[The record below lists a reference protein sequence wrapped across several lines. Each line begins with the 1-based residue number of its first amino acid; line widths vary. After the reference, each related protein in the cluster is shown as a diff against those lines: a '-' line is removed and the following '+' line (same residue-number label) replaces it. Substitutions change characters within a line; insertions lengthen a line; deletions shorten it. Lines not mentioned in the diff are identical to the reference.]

1 MSAGRPS
8 AAAKSGR
15 WPFRAAKRPLA
26 TRGRLIGFRA
36 NRDAETLPFLS
47 LNGILITRGDRIP
60 VDDERLDPS
69 PRTPSENRMFRLT
82 SQALLLVIL
91 GSVPLIVA
99 AGDILSPVS
108 ENRTEVAQKV
118 ATLRELGSL
127 YVTFSADSAKVV
139 TAGMQDMLGV
149 WKWQHGATN
158 HALSMPAVSG
168 ISRANIAIAVSPDG
182 HYIAATHSMDR
193 PDKTKPVSQTN
204 SSCRTIQIWDAK
216 TGKPLVDLDG
226 LPAWCDSG
234 GILFSRN
241 GALLFV
247 IERGQ
252 ELCPNRASHV
262 AVFSTKDWK
271 RLWNICLKESEPG
284 QLAVSPD
291 DKLIAIGGY
300 HQVKVDQSARPDA
313 PMFESHEVVAI
324 VDIRAR
330 QTIRIID
337 GALPDQFD
345 IEALAWS
352 PDGRRLAVGGGNRRG
367 DSRTDALK
375 IYDPNSGTL
384 IFTENSEY
392 SDVKGIAY
400 TGDGKYF
407 IEATVN
413 KQVRI
418 WDGSHAHLLQ
428 SFPVGWGSAFD
439 NLFNALAVSPDN
451 KYLAVTQQ
459 QGTTIFELK

>member
-1 MSAGRPS
+1 
-8 AAAKSGR
+8 
-15 WPFRAAKRPLA
+15 
-26 TRGRLIGFRA
+26 
-36 NRDAETLPFLS
+36 
-47 LNGILITRGDRIP
+47 
-60 VDDERLDPS
+60 
-69 PRTPSENRMFRLT
+69 MFRLT
-82 SQALLLVIL
+82 IASQALLLVIL
-91 GSVPLIVA
+91 GSVPLIVP
-99 AGDILSPVS
+99 AGDILPTIT
-108 ENRTEVAQKV
+108 ENRTEVAHKV
-118 ATLRELGSL
+118 ARLRELGAL
-127 YVTFSADSAKVV
+127 YVTFSANSAKVI
-139 TAGMQDMLGV
+139 TAGMQDTLGV
-149 WKWQHGATN
+149 WTWQHGDPTN

-182 HYIAATHSMDR
+182 HYIAATHAMDR
-193 PDKTKPVSQTN
+193 PDKTKPIGQTN
-204 SSCRTIQIWDAK
+204 SSCRTIQIWDAN
-216 TGKPLVDLDG
+216 TERPLIDLDG

-234 GILFSRN
+234 GILFSHN
-241 GALLFV
+241 SDLLFV
-247 IERGQ
+247 IEGGQ
-252 ELCPNRASHV
+252 ELCPNRADHV

-271 RLWNICLKESEPG
+271 RLWSICLKESEPG

-324 VDIRAR
+324 VDIEAH
-330 QTIRIID
+330 QTTRVID

-384 IFTENSEY
+384 VFTENSEY

-400 TGDGKYF
+400 TNDGKYF
-407 IEATVN
+407 IEATIN

-428 SFPVGWGSAFD
+428 SFPVGWGSVFD
-439 NLFNALAVSPDN
+439 NLFNALAVSPN
-451 KYLAVTQQ
+451 NRYFAVTQQ
-459 QGTTIFELK
+459 QGTTIYELK

>member
-1 MSAGRPS
+1 
-8 AAAKSGR
+8 
-15 WPFRAAKRPLA
+15 
-26 TRGRLIGFRA
+26 
-36 NRDAETLPFLS
+36 
-47 LNGILITRGDRIP
+47 
-60 VDDERLDPS
+60 
-69 PRTPSENRMFRLT
+69 MFRLT
-82 SQALLLVIL
+82 ISSQALLLVIL
-91 GSVPLIVA
+91 GSVPLIVP
-99 AGDILSPVS
+99 AGDILPTIT
-108 ENRTEVAQKV
+108 ENPTEVAHKV
-118 ATLRELGSL
+118 ATLRELGAL
-127 YVTFSADSAKVV
+127 YVTFSADSAKVI
-139 TAGMQDMLGV
+139 TASMQDTLGV
-149 WKWQHGATN
+149 WTWQHGDPTN

-168 ISRANIAIAVSPDG
+168 ISRTNIAIAVSPDG
-182 HYIAATHSMDR
+182 HYIAATHTMDR
-193 PDKTKPVSQTN
+193 PDKTKPISQSN

-216 TGKPLVDLDG
+216 TEKPLVDLDG

-234 GILFSRN
+234 GILFSHSSN
-241 GALLFV
+241 LLFV

-252 ELCPNRASHV
+252 ELCPNRAAHV

-271 RLWNICLKESEPG
+271 RLWSICLKESEPG

-300 HQVKVDQSARPDA
+300 HQVKVDQSARPHA

-324 VDIRAR
+324 VDIQAH
-330 QTIRIID
+330 QTIRVID

-384 IFTENSEY
+384 VFTENSEY
-392 SDVKGIAY
+392 SGVKGIAY
-400 TGDGKYF
+400 TNDGKYF
-407 IEATVN
+407 IEATIN

-428 SFPVGWGSAFD
+428 SFPVGYGSVFE
-439 NLFNALAVSPDN
+439 NLFNALAVSPN
-451 KYLAVTQQ
+451 NRYLAVTQQ
-459 QGTTIFELK
+459 QGTTIYELK